1 MPDYNE
7 VFAFGSEGPQCMPP
21 PGFKW
26 QLVDAK
32 KEEKK
37 ADEKK
42 EEKKKEKPPE
52 IVLKVK
58 MCCGKCEEKV
68 KEEIRDLDGVT
79 VVKTD
84 RENSKVTVV
93 GKADKS
99 QVLKKAKKFNC
110 RAKILEVKKGE
121 VAEKKVEEKKKEE
134 NPKKKEEPN
143 TTWKNDP
150 RNFYPTFYPPYY
162 YSYPAPPPPPF
173 EADGTYRPS
182 QAYPPHYYPYP
193 ETDYSYYNYP
203 NNPHYLTHI
212 RYS

>member
-1 MPDYNE
+1 MPQNSKRIDFLKMIYVNINRVFEIDY
-7 VFAFGSEGPQCMPP
+7 
-21 PGFKW
+21 
-26 QLVDAK
+26 
-32 KEEKK
+32 EKTFYSFITQ
-37 ADEKK
+37 
-42 EEKKKEKPPE
+42 KEKSFISHVSYKYIIQKSDFLGAGPS
-52 IVLKVK
+52 
-58 MCCGKCEEKV
+58 CT
-68 KEEIRDLDGVT
+68 GVT

-134 NPKKKEEPN
+134 NPKKKDEPN

-162 YSYPAPPPPPF
+162 YSYPAPPPSPF

-182 QAYPPHYYPYP
+182 QAYPPHYYLYP